1 MVGFSKKLAV
11 NPKGTVAEGK
21 DVEDEGRHR
30 WVCLSGWMEGAC
42 DTNPGRGHAYPT
54 LVEIYRK
61 KLSPFPGML
70 LILSIYFLP
79 CLHFHTNQ
87 QHQKSEVTVKLQW
100 VMKSPFLHKSDF
112 EKHQPFYVLCFL
124 WWESYR
130 PKSVVANDRG
140 TMQAEDRMD
149 RLLPPSLSL
158 SLSLSQPVVLQV
170 EVVTEKRRK
179 FQNRLRRIYYIA
191 LPFQNACVNEGR
203 FSHLPNFL

>member
-70 LILSIYFLP
+70 LILTIYFLP

-87 QHQKSEVTVKLQW
+87 QHQKSEVTVKLQ
-100 VMKSPFLHKSDF
+100 
-112 EKHQPFYVLCFL
+112 
-124 WWESYR
+124 
-130 PKSVVANDRG
+130 
-140 TMQAEDRMD
+140 
-149 RLLPPSLSL
+149 
-158 SLSLSQPVVLQV
+158 
-170 EVVTEKRRK
+170 
-179 FQNRLRRIYYIA
+179 
-191 LPFQNACVNEGR
+191 
-203 FSHLPNFL
+203 